1 MMKIWKRNAI
11 VAAVLV
17 LVCAGIYLNWR
28 YEEGLK
34 VDLVSTLDSDK
45 VLNDAAL
52 VMQTDGEALEAL
64 AGADLPASPAADQ
77 FARLRLSR
85 QQSRDSAVELLQE
98 TISYAG
104 EGEDLSAST
113 AKLDEIVSASLAEAS
128 IESLIVS
135 KGYADCVAYMTAEGI
150 TVAVPAGESG
160 LQASDVALLSDVI
173 LSQTDYELPEI
184 RIIEVK

>member
-77 FARLRLSR
+77 FA
-85 QQSRDSAVELLQE
+85 
-98 TISYAG
+98 
-104 EGEDLSAST
+104 

-135 KGYADCVAYMTAEGI
+135 KGYADCVAYMTEEGI

>member
-85 QQSRDSAVELLQE
+85 QTEQEAQQRGHAPEDKERDREHEAGFLLC
-98 TISYAG
+98 
-104 EGEDLSAST
+104 
-113 AKLDEIVSASLAEAS
+113 AEH
-128 IESLIVS
+128 EH
-135 KGYADCVAYMTAEGI
+135 GYTEPERKADKA
-150 TVAVPAGESG
+150 
-160 LQASDVALLSDVI
+160 
-173 LSQTDYELPEI
+173 
-184 RIIEVK
+184 